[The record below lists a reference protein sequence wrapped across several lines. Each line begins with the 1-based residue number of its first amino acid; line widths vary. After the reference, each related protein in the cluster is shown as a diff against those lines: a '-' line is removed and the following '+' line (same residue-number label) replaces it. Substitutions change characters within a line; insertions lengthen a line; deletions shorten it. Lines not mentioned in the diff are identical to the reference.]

1 MSMTETRDPEI
12 RAEARDPR
20 RWLVLAVMSV
30 GTLIVFL
37 DTTVMNTA
45 LPNISTELRA
55 STSQLQWV
63 LDSYVLV
70 LAGLLMLGGSI
81 GDRFGRRR
89 WMTVGLVL
97 FGAGSIYGAL
107 ASDIEQLIVAR
118 GIQGLGAALV
128 LPATLS
134 IVTNVFDRDERP
146 KAIAIW
152 TAVGGLG
159 IGLGPAIGG
168 YLVDRWDWSAAFWI
182 HVPVIAIALI
192 GQIFVPESRDPRNV
206 GLDVR
211 GAIAATGGITALVY
225 GVIQGSEAGWT
236 SLEIIGS
243 FAIAATLLVAFGVI
257 ERTAENPMLP
267 LHFFREKDFT
277 GSVVVLGLLFF
288 SGIVTFFFLAQ
299 FFQLIQGRSPFETGL
314 MILPNAA
321 AIVVASGIA
330 QYALPRIGPRKLVT
344 VGVLIMALGIGMFT
358 GVDATAGTLTMIG
371 YIMIFGFGFGLAA
384 QPLTDTV
391 MAAVPVEDA
400 GIGSAINDVSR
411 ELGSAL
417 GVAILGSI
425 VSGLYRGN
433 VEDELAGRVPDEVID
448 IAGEGIGVIGVASQ
462 ELPADV
468 ASTALTGANQAFVD
482 AMTVGFWFSV
492 GFLLLGAVTAAVL
505 LPDRSRADQVVR
517 VELDDDNPQV
527 TDVPLATPNIP
538 IIPGTV
544 RRVQEPAA
552 VQ

>member
-1 MSMTETRDPEI
+1 MDMPAKTRSLGGPNPKPAQPD
-12 RAEARDPR
+12 RDPR

-45 LPNISTELRA
+45 LPNIATELRA

-81 GDRFGRRR
+81 GDRYSRRN

-97 FGAGSIYGAL
+97 FAAGSVVGGL
-107 ASDIEQLIVAR
+107 ATGIEQLIVAR

-134 IVTNVFDRDERP
+134 ILTNVFDRDERP

-152 TAVGGLG
+152 TAVGGMG

-182 HVPVIAIALI
+182 HIPVIALALV
-192 GQIFVPESRDPRNV
+192 GQLFVPDSRDPRNV

-225 GVIQGSEAGWT
+225 GVIQGSETGWT
-236 SLEIIGS
+236 SPIIVGS
-243 FAIAATLLVAFGVI
+243 FVAAAVLLVAFGIV
-257 ERTAENPMLP
+257 ERTAKNPMLP
-267 LHFFREKDFT
+267 LHFFKEKDFT
-277 GSVVVLGLLFF
+277 GSVLVLGLLFF
-288 SGIVTFFFLAQ
+288 SGIVTFFFLTQ
-299 FFQLIQGRSPFETGL
+299 FFQIVQGRSPFETGL
-314 MILPNAA
+314 MILPNAG

-330 QYALPRIGPRKLVT
+330 QFALPRVGPRRLIT
-344 VGVLIMALGIGMFT
+344 AGLAIMALGIAVFT
-358 GVDATAGTLTMIG
+358 GVDASTETLTAIS

-400 GIGSAINDVSR
+400 GIGSAVNDVSR
-411 ELGSAL
+411 ELGAAL
-417 GVAILGSI
+417 GIAILGSI
-425 VSGLYRGN
+425 VSGMYRNN
-433 VEDELAGRVPDEVID
+433 VETELAGRVPGEVV
-448 IAGEGIGVIGVASQ
+448 AAAEEGLGVIAVVSQ
-462 ELPADV
+462 ELPAEV
-468 ASTALTGANQAFVD
+468 ASIALAGANQAFVD
-482 AMTVGFWFSV
+482 AMTTGFWFSF
-492 GFLLLGAVTAAVL
+492 GFLVL
-505 LPDRSRADQVVR
+505 AGIVSLTMLPNQVRQDQALR
-517 VELDDDNPQV
+517 ETDIDLDEAKPDLV
-527 TDVPLATPNIP
+527 FV
-538 IIPGTV
+538 
-544 RRVQEPAA
+544 
-552 VQ
+552 